1 MRPIYFSGSISGGRG
16 DLEIYRRLV
25 ELLKAHGF
33 QVNAGE
39 VTSAEVGVGGSPLE
53 SPEVFERDLRWI
65 EEVARA
71 GGALI
76 AEVTTPSHGVGY
88 EIATARWRF
97 GIPVVALFRPAS
109 GRRCSAMIAGDPGIH
124 LVEYDEDDL
133 EAAIDRTVA
142 CLREAHPSA
151 PAGDAALQ

>member
-1 MRPIYFSGSISGGRG
+1 MRSIYFSGSISGGRG
-16 DLEIYRRLV
+16 DLEIYGRLV
-25 ELLKAHGF
+25 ELLRTRGF

-39 VTSAEVGVGGSPLE
+39 VTSAEVGVEGSPLLA
-53 SPEVFERDLRWI
+53 PEVFERDLRWI
-65 EEVARA
+65 EEVARS
-71 GGALI
+71 GGALV

-124 LVEYDEDDL
+124 LVEYEEDHL
-133 EAAIDRTVA
+133 EAAIDCVEA
-142 CLREAHPSA
+142 CLRELDPIV